1 VPGGGH
7 QGSVWRAALGPM
19 LSWMTPQL
27 VQQVANAD
35 FYAAQAAAARKAA
48 ARKAHHDVPRPP
60 PAITPKKR

>member
-1 VPGGGH
+1 
-7 QGSVWRAALGPM
+7 
-19 LSWMTPQL
+19 